1 MDKRYEVYALA
12 DAHFYETPDRLAG
25 AGEAAPLYATARRA
39 VPEGWEATRVGD
51 WLTLSPLGPDGT
63 PAAGPAQGWKIHAS
77 ATRANAEEIAAAV
90 WDYCVPRRIPFK
102 FVPGPHLLHLRNTKY
117 AARDSSGKFVTVYP
131 ADEEQLHTVLSELG
145 ALLKGFEGPYI
156 LTDLRW
162 GDGPLYVRYGAFARR
177 FVVDERG
184 SLVPAVLDGDGRL
197 VPDRRA
203 PSFQVPEWVTLPA
216 FLEPHL
222 AARNTTTVGELPY
235 RIEKALHFSNGG
247 GVYAGTDL
255 RDGRK
260 VVLKEGRPHAGLA
273 SDGADAIA
281 RLEREKRALEAVSG
295 TGVVPEV
302 RDWFTLGDHRF
313 LVMDFVEGRPLN
325 AFFAERHPLLSP
337 DPAPGAVAA
346 YTTWAVRIHRAVE
359 RAVEKVHARGI
370 VFNDL
375 HVFNVMVAPDEESV
389 FLIDF
394 EAAARAEENG
404 RQVVAHPG
412 FFAPADRRGAEV
424 DRYALACLR
433 LALFLPVTTLFVVDR
448 GKAAHLAEVI
458 AEQFPDVPRDFL
470 DEAVAEIT
478 RAPSERGGPV
488 TGGAG
493 TGARSTVPAVPAVP
507 SVPASRVEPGDWPHS
522 RDSMV
527 KAILASA
534 TPERDDRLFPGDV
547 AQFSDGGGLG
557 LAHGAAGVLY
567 ALAATGADRYDE
579 GELWLLDHTAPAPTG
594 TPLGFYDGLAGVA
607 HVLDLLGHRQR
618 ALDLVDG
625 ILRERWQNLSSDL
638 HGGLAGL
645 GLVLGHLA
653 HMTGEPELRER
664 AEEAADI
671 LVRRLAEPAAGA
683 PRRRAGLLRGASG
696 PALFL
701 LRHYEATGERA
712 LLDAAASA
720 LRRDLECCVEREN
733 GALEVDEGWRT
744 MPYLGDGS
752 VGVGLVLDEY
762 LAAAAGGPWTSPY
775 DSEPPGGAARGG
787 RSATGGAQSPAGAD
801 GPTTGGTRPPA
812 ADDGRTIPGDER
824 TTAGGRPGHA
834 NTGTAAADDRPATP
848 GALSAT
854 RADARAAADDRRATA
869 VGGPGHG
876 STGPTSEGAGPA
888 AGRGGPAARSA
899 GPVIGG
905 DGRVAGSGGPGA
917 ERAAGNG
924 AHTADAFER
933 ARAGIVTAATSRFY
947 AQPGLF
953 QGRAGMILH
962 LARTTA
968 PGATRARLERQI
980 DGLGWLAMS
989 YQGQLAFP
997 GHQMMRLSMD
1007 LATGTAGCLLALAAA
1022 LDEGAGAHL
1031 PFLPPPHRRPH

>member
-12 DAHFYETPDRLAG
+12 DAHFYETPDRLTG
-25 AGEAAPLYATARRA
+25 DGPAPQFATACRP
-39 VPEGWEATRVGD
+39 VPEGWASARTGD
-51 WLTLSPLGPDGT
+51 WLTLTPLDADGSPAP
-63 PAAGPAQGWKIHAS
+63 GPAQGWKIHAS
-77 ATRANAEEIAAAV
+77 ATRANAERIAAIV
-90 WDYCVPRRIPFK
+90 WDYCVPRRVPFK

-117 AARDSSGKFVTVYP
+117 AGRDTSGKFVTVYP
-131 ADEEQLHTVLSELG
+131 SDEEQLHTVLRELG
-145 ALLKGFEGPYI
+145 ALLEGFEGPYI

-162 GDGPLYVRYGAFARR
+162 SDGPLYVRYGAFARSY
-177 FVVDERG
+177 VVDDRG
-184 SLVPAVLDGDGRL
+184 SLVPAVRDGAGTL

-203 PSFQVPEWVTLPA
+203 PSFQVPEWVTLPP

-247 GVYAGTDL
+247 GVYAGTDT

-273 SDGADAIA
+273 SDGADAIT
-281 RLEREKRALEAVSG
+281 RLEREKRALEAVAG

-313 LVMDFVEGRPLN
+313 LVMDLVEGRPLN
-325 AFFAERHPLLSP
+325 SFFAERHPLLPP
-337 DPAPGAVAA
+337 DPDPRAVAA
-346 YTTWAVRIHRAVE
+346 YTAWAVRIHGAVE
-359 RAVEKVHARGI
+359 RAVRKVHARGI

-375 HVFNVMVAPDEESV
+375 HVFNIMVAPDEESV
-389 FLIDF
+389 CLIDF
-394 EAAARAEENG
+394 EAAAPAGENG

-412 FFAPADRRGAEV
+412 FFAPPDRRGPDV

-458 AEQFPDVPRDFL
+458 AEQFPDVPGEFL
-470 DEAVAEIT
+470 DGAVAEIT
-478 RAPSERGGPV
+478 RDVRADGPAPDGGGSGAPV
-488 TGGAG
+488 RAA
-493 TGARSTVPAVPAVP
+493 ARVP
-507 SVPASRVEPGDWPHS
+507 SAPAFRVEPGDWPHS

-567 ALAATGADRYDE
+567 TLAVTGAERHDD
-579 GELWLLDHTAPAPTG
+579 GERWLLDHTAPAPTG
-594 TPLGFYDGLAGVA
+594 TPLGLYDGLAGVA

-645 GLVLGHLA
+645 GLVLGDLA
-653 HMTGEPELRER
+653 RRTGEPGLRER
-664 AEEAADI
+664 AAEAADI
-671 LVRRLAEPAAGA
+671 VVARLAEPV
-683 PRRRAGLLRGASG
+683 PDTPRRRRAGLLRGASG

-701 LRHYEATGERA
+701 LRQYEQTGERR
-712 LLDAAASA
+712 LLEAAGIA
-720 LRRDLECCVEREN
+720 LRRDLAACSEREG

-744 MPYLGDGS
+744 LPYLGDGS
-752 VGVGLVLDEY
+752 VGVGAVLDDH
-762 LAAAAGGPWTSPY
+762 AAHAG
-775 DSEPPGGAARGG
+775 D
-787 RSATGGAQSPAGAD
+787 ATGEFD
-801 GPTTGGTRPPA
+801 
-812 ADDGRTIPGDER
+812 
-824 TTAGGRPGHA
+824 
-834 NTGTAAADDRPATP
+834 
-848 GALSAT
+848 
-854 RADARAAADDRRATA
+854 
-869 VGGPGHG
+869 
-876 STGPTSEGAGPA
+876 
-888 AGRGGPAARSA
+888 
-899 GPVIGG
+899 
-905 DGRVAGSGGPGA
+905 
-917 ERAAGNG
+917 
-924 AHTADAFER
+924 R
-933 ARAGIVTAATSRFY
+933 ARAGILTAATSRFY

-962 LARTTA
+962 LARTST
-968 PGATRARLERQI
+968 PGATRSRLDEQI
-980 DGLGWLAMS
+980 AALGWFAMP

-1007 LATGTAGCLLALAAA
+1007 LGTGTAGCLLALAAA
-1022 LDEGAGAHL
+1022 LDPDGTGATAHL
-1031 PFLPPPHRRPH
+1031 PFLPPPHRRPS

>member
-12 DAHFYETPDRLAG
+12 DKHFYETPDRLSAPG
-25 AGEAAPLYATARRA
+25 TQTAAPLFDTARRK
-39 VPEGWEATRVGD
+39 VPEGWSSARIGD
-51 WLTLSPLGPDGT
+51 WLTLTPLDEDGGPL
-63 PAAGPAQGWKIHAS
+63 PGPAQGWKIHAS
-77 ATRANAEEIAAAV
+77 ATRANADRIAALV

-117 AARDSSGKFVTVYP
+117 AGRDTSGKFVTVYP
-131 ADEEQLHTVLSELG
+131 TDEDQLHEILSELG
-145 ALLKGFEGPYI
+145 KLLEGFEGPYI

-162 GDGPLYVRYGAFARR
+162 YDGPLYVRYGAFART

-184 SLVPAVLDGDGRL
+184 SLVPAVRDGEGEL

-247 GVYAGTDL
+247 GVYAGTDT

-281 RLEREKRALEAVSG
+281 RLEREKLALERVAG

-302 RDWFTLGDHRF
+302 RDWFLLGEHRF

-325 AFFAERHPLLSP
+325 SYFAERHPLLTP
-337 DPAPGAVAA
+337 DPDPDAVAA
-346 YTTWAVRIHRAVE
+346 YTAWALRIHAAVE
-359 RAVEKVHARGI
+359 RALDAVHARGI

-375 HVFNVMVAPDEESV
+375 HIFNVIVAPDEESV

-394 EAAARAEENG
+394 EAVAPAEENG

-412 FFAPADRRGAEV
+412 FFAPPDRRGIDV

-458 AEQFPDVPRDFL
+458 AGQFPDVPREFL
-470 DEAVAEIT
+470 DKAVAEIT
-478 RAPSERGGPV
+478 RGEGAVAAPAFVR
-488 TGGAG
+488 
-493 TGARSTVPAVPAVP
+493 
-507 SVPASRVEPGDWPHS
+507 PGDWPYS

-534 TPERDDRLFPGDV
+534 TPDRDDRLFPGDV

-567 ALAATGADRYDE
+567 ALDATGADRYEE
-579 GELWLLDHTAPAPTG
+579 GERWLLDRTAPPPVG
-594 TPLGFYDGLAGVA
+594 TPLGLYDGLAGVA
-607 HVLDLLGHRQR
+607 HVLDRLGHRQR
-618 ALDLVDG
+618 ALDLIAG
-625 ILRERWQNLSSDL
+625 ILAERWQNLSSDL

-645 GLVLGHLA
+645 GLVLAQLA
-653 HMTGEPELRER
+653 ADTGESELRER
-664 AEEAADI
+664 AAEAADI
-671 LVRRLAEPAAGA
+671 LVRRLAEPRPNT

-701 LRHYEATGERA
+701 LRQYESTGDRR
-712 LLDAAASA
+712 LLDAATAA
-720 LRRDLECCVEREN
+720 LRRDLECCVVQR
-733 GALEVDEGWRT
+733 GGGLEVDEGWRT
-744 MPYLGDGS
+744 LPYLGDGS
-752 VGVGLVLDEY
+752 AGLGMVLDDL
-762 LAAAAGGPWTSPY
+762 LAQVP
-775 DSEPPGGAARGG
+775 DE
-787 RSATGGAQSPAGAD
+787 D
-801 GPTTGGTRPPA
+801 G
-812 ADDGRTIPGDER
+812 E
-824 TTAGGRPGHA
+824 
-834 NTGTAAADDRPATP
+834 
-848 GALSAT
+848 
-854 RADARAAADDRRATA
+854 
-869 VGGPGHG
+869 
-876 STGPTSEGAGPA
+876 
-888 AGRGGPAARSA
+888 
-899 GPVIGG
+899 
-905 DGRVAGSGGPGA
+905 
-917 ERAAGNG
+917 
-924 AHTADAFER
+924 FER
-933 ARAGIVTAATSRFY
+933 ARAGILTAATSRFY

-968 PGATRARLERQI
+968 PGADAHRLAEQVT
-980 DGLGWLAMS
+980 GLGWFAMA
-989 YQGQLAFP
+989 YEGQLAFP

-1007 LATGTAGCLLALAAA
+1007 LGTGTAGCLLALGAAFGDA
-1022 LDEGAGAHL
+1022 ETAPGL
-1031 PFLPPPHRRPH
+1031 PFLPPLRRPTQRGSAI

>member
-12 DAHFYETPDRLAG
+12 DGHFYDTPDRLSAG
-25 AGEAAPLYATARRA
+25 GAQAAPLFETARRA
-39 VPEGWEATRVGD
+39 LPDGWAAARIGD
-51 WLTLSPLGPDGT
+51 WLTLTPNGPDGE
-63 PAAGPAQGWKIHAS
+63 PLAGPAQGWKIHAS
-77 ATRANAEEIAAAV
+77 ATRGNADEIAAIV

-117 AARDSSGKFVTVYP
+117 AARDGSGKFVTVYP
-131 ADEEQLHTVLSELG
+131 ADEEQLHTVLGELG
-145 ALLKGFEGPYI
+145 DLLKGYDGPYI

-162 GDGPLYVRYGAFARR
+162 YDGPLYVRYGAFART

-184 SLVPAVLDGDGRL
+184 SLVPAVRDGGGRL

-216 FLEPHL
+216 FLAPHL

-247 GVYAGTDL
+247 GVYAGTDT

-273 SDGADAIA
+273 ADGADAIA
-281 RLEREKRALEAVSG
+281 RLEREKEALERVAG

-302 RDWFTLGDHRF
+302 RDWFELGGHRF

-325 AFFAERHPLLSP
+325 SFFAERHPLLTP
-337 DPAPGAVAA
+337 DPDPGAVAS
-346 YTTWAVRIHRAVE
+346 YTAWALRIHRAVE
-359 RAVEKVHARGI
+359 EAVEALHARGI

-375 HVFNVMVAPDEESV
+375 HVFNIMVAPDGESV
-389 FLIDF
+389 RLIDF
-394 EAAARAEENG
+394 EAAAPVTEQG

-412 FFAPADRRGAEV
+412 FFAPPDRRGVDV

-448 GKAAHLAEVI
+448 DKAAHLAEVV
-458 AEQFPDVPRDFL
+458 AEQFPDVPRRFL
-470 DEAVAEIT
+470 QEAVAEIT
-478 RAPSERGGPV
+478 RAPGAERP
-488 TGGAG
+488 GAG
-493 TGARSTVPAVPAVP
+493 EASGSARRAGLAAEEGPARPAAAKAPRAARLVGASLV
-507 SVPASRVEPGDWPHS
+507 SPGDWPYS

-534 TPERDDRLFPGDV
+534 TPERDDRLFPGDI

-567 ALAATGADRYDE
+567 ALAETGAERYDE
-579 GELWLLDHTAPAPTG
+579 GERWLLEHTEPPPPG
-594 TPLGFYDGLAGVA
+594 TPLGLYDGLAGVA
-607 HVLDLLGHRQR
+607 LVLDRLGHRGR

-625 ILRERWQNLSSDL
+625 ILAEKWQKLSSDL

-653 HMTGEPELRER
+653 ETTREAELRER
-664 AEEAADI
+664 AAEAARL
-671 LVRRLAEPAAGA
+671 LVRRLAEPRPDA

-701 LRHYEATGERA
+701 LRQYGRTGEPE
-712 LLDAAASA
+712 LLEAAAGA
-720 LRRDLECCVEREN
+720 LRQDLECCMTREG

-744 MPYLGDGS
+744 LPYLGDGS
-752 VGVGLVLDEY
+752 VGLGMVLDDY
-762 LAAAAGGPWTSPY
+762 LAH
-775 DSEPPGGAARGG
+775 
-787 RSATGGAQSPAGAD
+787 AD
-801 GPTTGGTRPPA
+801 
-812 ADDGRTIPGDER
+812 E
-824 TTAGGRPGHA
+824 
-834 NTGTAAADDRPATP
+834 
-848 GALSAT
+848 
-854 RADARAAADDRRATA
+854 
-869 VGGPGHG
+869 
-876 STGPTSEGAGPA
+876 
-888 AGRGGPAARSA
+888 
-899 GPVIGG
+899 
-905 DGRVAGSGGPGA
+905 
-917 ERAAGNG
+917 AGN
-924 AHTADAFER
+924 APDTVEEFER
-933 ARAGIVTAATSRFY
+933 ARSGVVTAATSRFY

-962 LARTTA
+962 LARTSA
-968 PGATRARLERQI
+968 PGAGADRLAEQI
-980 DGLGWLAMS
+980 AGLGWFAMS

-1007 LATGTAGCLLALAAA
+1007 LGTGTAGCLLALGAA
-1022 LDEGAGAHL
+1022 LDAGSTAHL
-1031 PFLPPPHRRPH
+1031 PFLPPLGRPTQRGSAT

>member
-12 DAHFYETPDRLAG
+12 DRHFYETPDRLSAPG
-25 AGEAAPLYATARRA
+25 TDTAAPLFDTARREI
-39 VPEGWEATRVGD
+39 PEGWSSARIGD
-51 WLTLSPLGPDGT
+51 WLTLTPLDEDGGPL
-63 PAAGPAQGWKIHAS
+63 PGPAQGWKIHAS
-77 ATRANAEEIAAAV
+77 ATRANADRVAAVV

-117 AARDSSGKFVTVYP
+117 AGRDTSGKFVTVYP
-131 ADEEQLHTVLSELG
+131 SDEDQLHEILSELG
-145 ALLKGFEGPYI
+145 KLLEGFEGPYI

-162 GDGPLYVRYGAFARR
+162 YDGPLYVRYGAFART

-184 SLVPAVLDGDGRL
+184 SLVPAVRDGAGQL

-222 AARNTTTVGELPY
+222 AARNTTTVGDLPY

-247 GVYAGTDL
+247 GVYAGTDT

-273 SDGADAIA
+273 SDGADAIV
-281 RLEREKRALEAVSG
+281 RLERETLALERVAG

-302 RDWFTLGDHRF
+302 RDWFLLGEHRF

-325 AFFAERHPLLSP
+325 SFFAQRHPLLTPDP
-337 DPAPGAVAA
+337 DPAAVAA
-346 YTTWAVRIHRAVE
+346 YTAWALKIHAAVDRAME
-359 RAVEKVHARGI
+359 AVHARGI

-375 HVFNVMVAPDEESV
+375 HIFNVIVAPDEESV

-394 EAAARAEENG
+394 EAAAPAEENG

-412 FFAPADRRGAEV
+412 FFAPPDRRGVDV

-458 AEQFPDVPRDFL
+458 AGQFPDVPREFL
-470 DEAVAEIT
+470 DKAVAEIT
-478 RAPSERGGPV
+478 R
-488 TGGAG
+488 G
-493 TGARSTVPAVPAVP
+493 TSTVAPAFV
-507 SVPASRVEPGDWPHS
+507 RPGDWPYS

-534 TPERDDRLFPGDV
+534 TPDRDDRLFPGDV

-567 ALAATGADRYDE
+567 ALDATGADRYEE
-579 GELWLLDHTAPAPTG
+579 GERWLLDRTAPSPIG
-594 TPLGFYDGLAGVA
+594 TPLGLYDGLAGVA
-607 HVLDLLGHRQR
+607 HVLDRLGHRQR
-618 ALDLVDG
+618 ALDLISG
-625 ILRERWQNLSSDL
+625 ILAERWQNLSSDL

-645 GLVLGHLA
+645 GLVLGQLA
-653 HMTGEPELRER
+653 ADTGESELRER
-664 AEEAADI
+664 AAEAADI
-671 LVRRLAEPAAGA
+671 LVRRLAEPRPAT

-701 LRHYEATGERA
+701 LRQYELTGDRR
-712 LLDAAASA
+712 LLDAATDA
-720 LRRDLECCVEREN
+720 LRRDLERCVVQR
-733 GALEVDEGWRT
+733 GGGLEVDEGWRT
-744 MPYLGDGS
+744 LPYLGDGS
-752 VGVGLVLDEY
+752 VGLGMVIDDLLAQVPDQDE
-762 LAAAAGGPWTSPY
+762 
-775 DSEPPGGAARGG
+775 E
-787 RSATGGAQSPAGAD
+787 
-801 GPTTGGTRPPA
+801 
-812 ADDGRTIPGDER
+812 
-824 TTAGGRPGHA
+824 
-834 NTGTAAADDRPATP
+834 
-848 GALSAT
+848 
-854 RADARAAADDRRATA
+854 
-869 VGGPGHG
+869 
-876 STGPTSEGAGPA
+876 
-888 AGRGGPAARSA
+888 
-899 GPVIGG
+899 
-905 DGRVAGSGGPGA
+905 
-917 ERAAGNG
+917 
-924 AHTADAFER
+924 FER
-933 ARAGIVTAATSRFY
+933 ARAGILTAATSRFY

-968 PGATRARLERQI
+968 PGADAHRLAEQVA
-980 DGLGWLAMS
+980 GLGWFAMS
-989 YQGQLAFP
+989 YEGQLAFP

-1007 LATGTAGCLLALAAA
+1007 LGTGTAGCLLALGAAFG
-1022 LDEGAGAHL
+1022 DAGSMPGL
-1031 PFLPPPHRRPH
+1031 PFLPPLRRPTQRGSAI

>member
-12 DAHFYETPDRLAG
+12 DAHFYETPDRLTG
-25 AGEAAPLYATARRA
+25 DGPAPQFATACRP
-39 VPEGWEATRVGD
+39 VPEGWASARTGD
-51 WLTLSPLGPDGT
+51 WLTLTPLDADGSPAP
-63 PAAGPAQGWKIHAS
+63 GPAQGWKIHAS
-77 ATRANAEEIAAAV
+77 ATRANAERIAAIV

-117 AARDSSGKFVTVYP
+117 AGRDTSGKFVTVYP
-131 ADEEQLHTVLSELG
+131 SDEEQLHTVLRELG
-145 ALLKGFEGPYI
+145 ALLEGFEGPYI

-162 GDGPLYVRYGAFARR
+162 SDGPLYVRYGAFARSY
-177 FVVDERG
+177 VVDDRG
-184 SLVPAVLDGDGRL
+184 SLVPAVRDGAGTL

-203 PSFQVPEWVTLPA
+203 PSFQVPEWVTLPP

-247 GVYAGTDL
+247 GVYAGTDT

-273 SDGADAIA
+273 SDGADAIT
-281 RLEREKRALEAVSG
+281 RLEREKRALEAVAG

-313 LVMDFVEGRPLN
+313 LVMDLVEGRPLN
-325 AFFAERHPLLSP
+325 SFFAERHPLLPP
-337 DPAPGAVAA
+337 DPDPRAVAA
-346 YTTWAVRIHRAVE
+346 YTTWAVRIHGAVE
-359 RAVEKVHARGI
+359 RAVRKVHARGI

-375 HVFNVMVAPDEESV
+375 HVFNIMVAPDEESV
-389 FLIDF
+389 CLIDF
-394 EAAARAEENG
+394 EAAAPAGENG

-412 FFAPADRRGAEV
+412 FFAPPDRRGPDV

-458 AEQFPDVPRDFL
+458 AEQFPDVPGEFL
-470 DEAVAEIT
+470 DGAVAEIT
-478 RAPSERGGPV
+478 RDVRADGPAPDGGGSGAPV
-488 TGGAG
+488 RAA
-493 TGARSTVPAVPAVP
+493 ARVP
-507 SVPASRVEPGDWPHS
+507 SAPAFRVEPGDWPHS

-567 ALAATGADRYDE
+567 TLAVTGAERHDD
-579 GELWLLDHTAPAPTG
+579 GERWLLDHTAPAPTG
-594 TPLGFYDGLAGVA
+594 TPLGLYDGLAGVA

-645 GLVLGHLA
+645 GLVLGDLA
-653 HMTGEPELRER
+653 RRTGEPGLRER
-664 AEEAADI
+664 AAEAADI
-671 LVRRLAEPAAGA
+671 VVARLAEPV
-683 PRRRAGLLRGASG
+683 PDTPRRRRAGLLRGASG

-701 LRHYEATGERA
+701 LRQYEQTGERR
-712 LLDAAASA
+712 LLEAAGIA
-720 LRRDLECCVEREN
+720 LRRDLAACSEREG

-744 MPYLGDGS
+744 LPYLGDGS
-752 VGVGLVLDEY
+752 VGVGAVLDDH
-762 LAAAAGGPWTSPY
+762 AAHAV
-775 DSEPPGGAARGG
+775 D
-787 RSATGGAQSPAGAD
+787 ATGEFD
-801 GPTTGGTRPPA
+801 
-812 ADDGRTIPGDER
+812 
-824 TTAGGRPGHA
+824 
-834 NTGTAAADDRPATP
+834 
-848 GALSAT
+848 
-854 RADARAAADDRRATA
+854 
-869 VGGPGHG
+869 
-876 STGPTSEGAGPA
+876 
-888 AGRGGPAARSA
+888 
-899 GPVIGG
+899 
-905 DGRVAGSGGPGA
+905 
-917 ERAAGNG
+917 
-924 AHTADAFER
+924 R
-933 ARAGIVTAATSRFY
+933 ARAGILTAATSRFY

-962 LARTTA
+962 LARTST
-968 PGATRARLERQI
+968 PGATRSRLDEQI
-980 DGLGWLAMS
+980 AALGWFAMP

-1007 LATGTAGCLLALAAA
+1007 LGTGTAGCLLALAAA
-1022 LDEGAGAHL
+1022 LDPDGTGATAHL
-1031 PFLPPPHRRPH
+1031 PFLPPPHRRPS

>member
-12 DAHFYETPDRLAG
+12 DRHFYETPDRLAA
-25 AGEAAPLYATARRA
+25 AGQQAAPEFETARRE
-39 VPEGWEATRVGD
+39 VPEGWQAARIGD
-51 WLTLSPLGPDGT
+51 WLTLTPLAADGNPVQGPS
-63 PAAGPAQGWKIHAS
+63 QGWKIHAS
-77 ATRANAEEIAAAV
+77 ATRANAERIAATV

-117 AARDSSGKFVTVYP
+117 AGRDTSGKFVTVYP
-131 ADEEQLHTVLSELG
+131 ADEEQLHQVLRELG
-145 ALLKGFEGPYI
+145 RLLEGFEGPYI

-162 GDGPLYVRYGAFARR
+162 YDGPLYVRYGAFART

-184 SLVPAVLDGDGRL
+184 SLVPAVRDGAGTP

-247 GVYAGTDL
+247 GVYAGTDT

-281 RLEREKRALEAVSG
+281 RLEREKSALEQAAG

-313 LVMDFVEGRPLN
+313 LVMDFLEGRPLN
-325 AFFAERHPLLSP
+325 SFFAERHPLLTP
-337 DPAPGAVAA
+337 DPDPDAVRA
-346 YTTWAVRIHRAVE
+346 YTEWAVRIHGAVE
-359 RAVEKVHARGI
+359 RAVEAVHARGI

-375 HVFNVMVAPDEESV
+375 HVFNIMVAPDEESV
-389 FLIDF
+389 SLLDF
-394 EAAARAEENG
+394 EAAAPVTENG

-412 FFAPADRRGAEV
+412 FFAPPDRTGVDV

-458 AEQFPDVPRDFL
+458 AEQFPDVPGEFL
-470 DEAVAEIT
+470 DEAVTEIT
-478 RAPSERGGPV
+478 R
-488 TGGAG
+488 GAG
-493 TGARSTVPAVPAVP
+493 VGAPAFV
-507 SVPASRVEPGDWPHS
+507 RPGDWPHS

-534 TPERDDRLFPGDV
+534 TPERDDRLFPGDI

-567 ALAATGADRYDE
+567 ALAETGAERYEE
-579 GELWLLDHTAPAPTG
+579 GEHWLLARTDPAPAG
-594 TPLGFYDGLAGVA
+594 TPLGLYDGLAGVA
-607 HVLDLLGHRQR
+607 HVLDRLGHRQR
-618 ALDLVDG
+618 ALDLVEG
-625 ILRERWQNLSSDL
+625 ILAERWQNLSSDL

-645 GLVLGHLA
+645 GLVLGQLA
-653 HMTGEPELRER
+653 RTTGESELRER
-664 AEEAADI
+664 AAEAADI
-671 LVRRLAEPAAGA
+671 LVRRLAEPL
-683 PRRRAGLLRGASG
+683 PETKTRRRAGLLRGASG

-701 LRHYEATGERA
+701 LRQYEWTGDTR
-712 LLDAAASA
+712 LLEAAAVA
-720 LRRDLECCVEREN
+720 LRRDLECCVVRE
-733 GALEVDEGWRT
+733 GGSLEVDEGWRT
-744 MPYLGDGS
+744 LPYLGDGS
-752 VGVGLVLDEY
+752 AGVGMVLDDY
-762 LAAAAGGPWTSPY
+762 LAEAA
-775 DSEPPGGAARGG
+775 PG
-787 RSATGGAQSPAGAD
+787 TG
-801 GPTTGGTRPPA
+801 
-812 ADDGRTIPGDER
+812 E
-824 TTAGGRPGHA
+824 
-834 NTGTAAADDRPATP
+834 
-848 GALSAT
+848 
-854 RADARAAADDRRATA
+854 
-869 VGGPGHG
+869 
-876 STGPTSEGAGPA
+876 
-888 AGRGGPAARSA
+888 
-899 GPVIGG
+899 
-905 DGRVAGSGGPGA
+905 
-917 ERAAGNG
+917 
-924 AHTADAFER
+924 FELVR
-933 ARAGIVTAATSRFY
+933 QGILTAATCRFY

-962 LARTTA
+962 LART
-968 PGATRARLERQI
+968 GATDRLPEQL
-980 DGLGWLAMS
+980 DGLGWFAMA

-1007 LATGTAGCLLALAAA
+1007 LGTGTAGCLLALGAA
-1022 LDEGAGAHL
+1022 LDAGSTAQL
-1031 PFLPPPHRRPH
+1031 PFLPPLRRPS